1 MNGLEYLNC
10 KFSNMY
16 GVIKH
21 NTFKLDASNIDNIL
35 EKMPSINK
43 GRRSGHSTA
52 IIKMIKN
59 NPDLNFLI
67 LGTTL
72 FEYDIHYKPYH
83 NARRVNIANYNNL
96 RGIKDKFDYIII
108 DNFTEFK
115 RQYSKNSRNLIE
127 FLLMIFHHNRQNIRI
142 IGLG

>member
-1 MNGLEYLNC
+1 MNGLDYLNC
-10 KFSNMY
+10 KFSSMY
-16 GVIKH
+16 GAIKH
-21 NTFKLDASNIDNIL
+21 NTFKLEASNIVNIL

-43 GRRSGHSTA
+43 GRHSGHSTA

-72 FEYDIHYKPYH
+72 FEYDIHYKHYH

-96 RGIKDKFDYIII
+96 RGINDKFDYIII

-115 RQYSKNSRNLIE
+115 RQYSKNSRNLID
-127 FLLMIFHHNRQNIRI
+127 FLLMVFRYNTQNIRI